1 LKKPTERSEDELTAK
16 PEFTR
21 RVRSSQCNFARLT
34 NTSDGFKC
42 RCASESSSSI
52 GVKHETGVDKEGDP
66 GNRREEVGLEETT
79 FNVMLP
85 AAAGTAFADAAA
97 QNEAAQND
105 DEEDDETQ
113 ATMTTKLKMILT
125 KLRMLTVPS

>member
-1 LKKPTERSEDELTAK
+1 
-16 PEFTR
+16 
-21 RVRSSQCNFARLT
+21 
-34 NTSDGFKC
+34 
-42 RCASESSSSI
+42 
-52 GVKHETGVDKEGDP
+52 
-66 GNRREEVGLEETT
+66 
-79 FNVMLP
+79 MLP

-113 ATMTTKLKMILT
+113 ATMTTKVKLILT